1 MKVSVL
7 SQSSLP
13 SPTRLTAW
21 ALSFLVALPML
32 AGSSATVNAAEPTT
46 ETEEGTVDE
55 GTDDDSEDAVKV
67 QAYLVRLKLPGGD
80 TPVDAPTV
88 VKMGTPEKWDIV
100 VDGQHHIVRLH
111 LRHLDDTSRVQAELR
126 YDRGETSVVDTTTEL
141 SVASWLQLETNDGSA
156 FELWVD
162 PKKHNRIKLPEGD
175 DPLDGL

>member
-21 ALSFLVALPML
+21 ALSALVALPML

-46 ETEEGTVDE
+46 ETEEGTDDE

-67 QAYLVRLKLPGGD
+67 QAYRVRLKLPGGD

-88 VKMGTPEKWDIV
+88 VKMGTPAP
-100 VDGQHHIVRLH
+100 R
-111 LRHLDDTSRVQAELR
+111 
-126 YDRGETSVVDTTTEL
+126 
-141 SVASWLQLETNDGSA
+141 
-156 FELWVD
+156 
-162 PKKHNRIKLPEGD
+162 
-175 DPLDGL
+175 